1 MDFPLLGFFPERK
14 PILIKYSGIVEVLA
28 DIFGSWTEGV
38 GAAVINMNKIINKL
52 QDITA
57 TR

>member
-28 DIFGSWTEGV
+28 DIY
-38 GAAVINMNKIINKL
+38 GACMESGGATAIDANKVITQLRNL
-52 QDITA
+52 TA
-57 TR
+57 NR

>member
-28 DIFGSWTEGV
+28 DIFGSLTEGV
-38 GAAVINMNKIINKL
+38 SVAVINVNKIIKKL
-52 QDITA
+52 LDITA